1 MVSSVESLIPLFL
14 IRISLSSIRQQM
26 FSTAEPLAKILEGS
40 SAESPYALFFSNN
53 KSLTAFAV
61 LRILMAESF
70 ICLVFN
76 KIYWT
81 YHYTYLDV
89 NVRIG
94 LGYMQIMHLLF

>member
-61 LRILMAESF
+61 LRIFVAELF

-81 YHYTYLDV
+81 YYTYLVV